1 MPSKRAEPASLDEPA
16 LRVLRQFRLVFNTIK
31 THFREVEKR
40 AGIAG
45 AQVWALSVVREQP
58 GIGVS
63 GLARA
68 MDIHQSTASNLV
80 KPLLEQGLVV
90 ADRGDDKRAVHLR
103 ITPAGT
109 RVLRKAPMPLTGVLP
124 RALAQLDTRTLARLE
139 RDLDA
144 VVSVLDK
151 PSARDAR
158 LPLGQASQEEA
169 APPVRRKRAA

>member
-1 MPSKRAEPASLDEPA
+1 MPTQRTAAAPLDEPA
-16 LRVLRQFRLVFNTIK
+16 IRVLRQFRLVFNTVK
-31 THFREVEKR
+31 AHFREVEKR

-68 MDIHQSTASNLV
+68 MDIHQSTASNLL
-80 KPLLEQGLVV
+80 KPLLEQGLVA
-90 ADRGDDKRAVHLR
+90 ADRAADKRALHLR
-103 ITPAGT
+103 ISPAGT

-124 RALAQLDTRTLARLE
+124 RALGQLDTRTLARLE

-144 VVSVLDK
+144 LVAVLGHAN
-151 PSARDAR
+151 ARASR
-158 LPLGQASQEEA
+158 VPLGQDEA
-169 APPVRRKRAA
+169 APARRTRAT